1 MQEVVYR
8 FIPCDDEG
16 RPRENS
22 QLTIVTVQDLGVG
35 STIDQEMLGYSSW
48 EVLELLPESRP
59 LLGAGDGLG
68 SDIPLAGT
76 LVCRGIG
83 IA

>member
-1 MQEVVYR
+1 VQEVAYR
-8 FIPCDDEG
+8 FIPCDEEG

-48 EVLELLPESRP
+48 EVLELLPEARP